1 MNNDSFYLVKRKSI
15 SYYPI
20 HNLKN
25 PKSKTKIF
33 NKYYH
38 HQKNK
43 TFEGGII
50 NLFNKNNNQHHKTK
64 SQNQF
69 IHKSFEEN
77 QIIPFQIND
86 CRFTISKNKQTI
98 ANNNNKIYIKKRCV
112 HHNIKINKRF
122 ITNATTTS
130 NTPTH
135 NKTKSFLIHNNQ
147 NTKVNHLKI
156 KHLPN
161 KSNLT
166 MLTSPS
172 FLSTQNNSFL
182 NQNESL
188 VHNKSFKT
196 SLILSPQHSIPKENE
211 SNQIQYHP
219 HIKQHEQQKTRN
231 INIYELRQIK
241 NNYNLIYPANDP
253 FRAHIRSKSF
263 GKYHIMKECLLTIK
277 YNQTDI

>member
-1 MNNDSFYLVKRKSI
+1 MNIDSFYLVKRKSI

-33 NKYYH
+33 NKYH

-50 NLFNKNNNQHHKTK
+50 NLFNKNNQHHKTK

-69 IHKSFEEN
+69 IHKSFDEN
-77 QIIPFQIND
+77 QIIPFQCND

-98 ANNNNKIYIKKRCV
+98 ANDNNNKIYIKKRCV

-130 NTPTH
+130 NTPTN

-147 NTKVNHLKI
+147 NIKVNHVKI
-156 KHLPN
+156 KHIPN

-188 VHNKSFKT
+188 IHNKSFKT
-196 SLILSPQHSIPKENE
+196 KVFRGRVGLAW
-211 SNQIQYHP
+211 
-219 HIKQHEQQKTRN
+219 T
-231 INIYELRQIK
+231 
-241 NNYNLIYPANDP
+241 YP
-253 FRAHIRSKSF
+253 
-263 GKYHIMKECLLTIK
+263 
-277 YNQTDI
+277 DI